1 MPPRLPDFVEPM
13 LARIGPAFDSDE
25 HVFELKW
32 DGIRC
37 LAFLEDQGH
46 RLMSRRARDMSA
58 RYPEF
63 VFPRQLPPGTLLDGE
78 LVILRDGKPDFP
90 AILSREHARG
100 ERRVL
105 GLSRSSPATFVV
117 FDVLYREG
125 RPLMDLELAARR
137 EHLRRLLELA
147 DDPRLVLSEGVVGA
161 GLRFY
166 EEVLRLGF
174 EGMLAKE
181 LASRYLPGRRTDAWT
196 KTKPVQRLHCAIV
209 GWVEEARR
217 LKSLII
223 AAPEEDGTLRCV
235 GRVGS
240 GLSEALTAELE
251 RLLPARERRTP
262 VIDCGMPG
270 RWVEPGLYCAVSYL
284 ERTSTGNLRAPVF
297 LELIRDH
304 P

>member
-13 LARIGPAFDSDE
+13 LARIGPAFDSEE
-25 HVFELKW
+25 HIFELKW

-37 LAFLEDQGH
+37 LAFLEGSSH
-46 RLMSRRARDMSA
+46 RFLSRRARDMTA

-63 VFPRQLPPGTLLDGE
+63 VFPGQLPAGTLLDGE
-78 LVILRDGKPDFP
+78 LVLLRDGRPDFS

-100 ERRVL
+100 ERRIQ
-105 GLSRSSPATFVV
+105 GLSRTSPATYVV
-117 FDVLYREG
+117 FDVLYRGG
-125 RPLMDLELAARR
+125 RKLMDLTLAERQK
-137 EHLRRLLELA
+137 HLRELFEGAADPLLV
-147 DDPRLVLSEGVVGA
+147 RSEGVVGA
-161 GLRFY
+161 GLTFY
-166 EEVLRLGF
+166 EEVRRLGF
-174 EGMLAKE
+174 EGMVAKE
-181 LASRYLPGRRTDAWT
+181 LASRYLPGKRTEAWI

-209 GWVEEARR
+209 GWVEEGRR

-223 AAPEEDGTLRCV
+223 AAPGTDGELRCV

-240 GLSEALTAELE
+240 GLDEALTAELE
-251 RLLPARERRTP
+251 RLLPSRERRTP
-262 VIDCGMPG
+262 VIDCGMAG

-284 ERTSTGNLRAPVF
+284 ERTSAGNLRAPVF